1 MAPTEFVRTQL
12 PLLRDDWAHMNPEF
26 LNVLMNT
33 VVVRMPTQKLAS
45 FGTTVITYNM
55 VTRPLY
61 QALDP
66 DKRTDETVLRR
77 GTVKAECPQIVTA
90 QFLSRTVG
98 FGAEAQEFMRELIRR
113 GQADDAGILYTYSN
127 EPLRMDIIS
136 SRPEEVA
143 ERISRRIDNE
153 SLPLEAVIL
162 GVDELWDV
170 SLMKFIFDLTNSS
183 GPKNAADFMRSGRMK
198 IDNGVPMDA
207 RLRIEESLRQVQ
219 RGNLDPAVLHKELE
233 AWQLFDEYQDQFFS
247 VLKGRG
253 PNHT

>member
-1 MAPTEFVRTQL
+1 
-12 PLLRDDWAHMNPEF
+12 MNPEF

-45 FGTTVITYNM
+45 FGTTVVTYNM

-61 QALDP
+61 QALDS
-66 DKRTDETVLRR
+66 DKQTDETVLRR
-77 GTVKAECPQIVTA
+77 GTVKAERPQIVTP

-98 FGAEAQEFMRELIRR
+98 FGIDAQQFMRELIRR

-127 EPLRMDIIS
+127 EIIS

-143 ERISRRIDNE
+143 DRISRRIENE

-183 GPKNAADFMRSGRMK
+183 GPKNAADFIRSGRMK

-207 RLRIEESLRQVQ
+207 RLRIEESLRQVHH
-219 RGNLDPAVLHKELE
+219 GNLDPVVLHKELE
-233 AWQLFDEYQDQFFS
+233 AWQLFDEYQDQFFRA
-247 VLKGRG
+247 LKGRRQSH
-253 PNHT
+253 N